1 MTDAYET
8 IRQTI
13 LDEHGGHVGRAF
25 EDAVRRLVIEYAHAE
40 RLDGELAQWRRGAS
54 LAFLRSQ
61 AQPSSD
67 PKPPPPAILDPVE
80 EHYIQKSEGVSTGA
94 PAVWSGQHA

>member
-13 LDEHGGHVGRAF
+13 LDEHGGNLGRAF
-25 EDAVRRLVIEYAHAE
+25 EDACRRLVVEYAHAE
-40 RLDGELAQWRRGAS
+40 RIDGELSEWKRGAS

-61 AQPSSD
+61 GRPTRE
-67 PKPPPPAILDPVE
+67 PKPVPPAIVDAPPDEITGHPV
-80 EHYIQKSEGVSTGA
+80 
-94 PAVWSGQHA
+94 

>member
-1 MTDAYET
+1 MTNPYET

-25 EDAVRRLVIEYAHAE
+25 EDACRRLVVEYAHAE
-40 RLDGELAQWRRGAS
+40 RLDGELSQWKRGAS

-61 AQPSSD
+61 RPASRD
-67 PKPPPPAILDPVE
+67 PKPVPPAIVDPSPDE
-80 EHYIQKSEGVSTGA
+80 ITGH
-94 PAVWSGQHA
+94 PV